1 MVVLKVNILSVQ
13 NQKTNININNKKFFS
28 NPKLIPL
35 SPKIRKLFK
44 FEAESPKINKV
55 LNKEEKKYNKKNKEN
70 MNKTLFGPINNN
82 KEEENKESKDK
93 ENNINKED
101 LLKNASLNS
110 NNSINVKK
118 EEKETI
124 NLFKLKELKK
134 KMLKKKKK
142 KKAKSNVNL

>member
-1 MVVLKVNILSVQ
+1 
-13 NQKTNININNKKFFS
+13 
-28 NPKLIPL
+28 
-35 SPKIRKLFK
+35 
-44 FEAESPKINKV
+44 
-55 LNKEEKKYNKKNKEN
+55 
-70 MNKTLFGPINNN
+70 MNKTLFGPINKN

-110 NNSINVKK
+110 NNPINVKK

-134 KMLKKKKK
+134 KILKKKKK